1 MSIEFVKLSNHLI
14 LCHPLLLLHSLFAC
28 PLAMGCTWVHTPCAW
43 TCSSPEH
50 PQQLPQKLPP
60 PHHNHQPPSLS
71 PPSMVATAAAVTPIP
86 SCPHS
91 SPSSCSSSHPWHLM
105 AITEGQNPRQGLPF
119 AWAMK
124 TLEQP
129 NIPTLWS
136 IFWISGLFFNK
147 FDIPARFGSFSDVRS
162 SPETL
167 EWEHW
172 LQDPR
177 LPENYPREY
186 QIVRTHTKEATWI

>member
-1 MSIEFVKLSNHLI
+1 MLWGDVSAGGKGTLRVLRKIFTQRTGSFHQFSNWFRWTSTYPLNTK
-14 LCHPLLLLHSLFAC
+14 HPYF
-28 PLAMGCTWVHTPCAW
+28 G
-43 TCSSPEH
+43 
-50 PQQLPQKLPP
+50 QLPQKLPP

-136 IFWISGLFFNK
+136 IF
-147 FDIPARFGSFSDVRS
+147 
-162 SPETL
+162 
-167 EWEHW
+167 
-172 LQDPR
+172 
-177 LPENYPREY
+177 
-186 QIVRTHTKEATWI
+186 